1 MAEDDVPEHSR
12 TFYPSEE
19 RCTLAKDVAY
29 RPNRAIAFLNTVG
42 GAHGA
47 PIPVSAPADL
57 ERYSFQAYIGVDVG
71 TLAALVS
78 SLPADAQQRWSEKYR
93 GASV

>member
-1 MAEDDVPEHSR
+1 M
-12 TFYPSEE
+12 
-19 RCTLAKDVAY
+19 
-29 RPNRAIAFLNTVG
+29 
-42 GAHGA
+42 
-47 PIPVSAPADL
+47 SAPADL